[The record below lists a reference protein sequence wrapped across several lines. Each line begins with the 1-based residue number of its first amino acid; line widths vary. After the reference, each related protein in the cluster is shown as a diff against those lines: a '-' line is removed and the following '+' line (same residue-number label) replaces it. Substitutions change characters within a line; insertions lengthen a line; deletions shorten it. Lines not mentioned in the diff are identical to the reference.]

1 LKHDFKYELTLFISN
16 YVLNFLQF
24 QIAFLN
30 SEIEKD
36 GCERAEDQIDKLLP
50 ELTHFCGYIRD
61 YVANHMGKVPPRED
75 DDDDEVDEVSLKKKK
90 KPRNKQS
97 YQLAFSTS
105 SRIFK

>member
-1 LKHDFKYELTLFISN
+1 MILKHDFKYELTLFILN

-30 SEIEKD
+30 SEVEKD

-75 DDDDEVDEVSLKKKK
+75 DDDDEVDEVSFLETK
-90 KPRNKQS
+90 
-97 YQLAFSTS
+97 A
-105 SRIFK
+105 